1 MVAQMISFYNTM
13 GKVSLSSSYFNELV
27 AAAVQSGYGVAGMAD
42 KGPTDNIRS
51 LLRLSAP
58 DKGVKVYEKEN
69 KLYIEIHIKV
79 VYGLNIK
86 TAVKSIT
93 HKVKYIV
100 EEATGLTVN
109 RIDVAVDDVVN

>member
-1 MVAQMISFYNTM
+1 MISFYNTI
-13 GKVSLSSSYFNELV
+13 GKVSLTSNYFAELV

-51 LLRLSAP
+51 LLKLTAP
-58 DKGVKVYEKEN
+58 DKGVKVWEKDQ
-69 KLYIEIHIKV
+69 KLNIEIHIKV
-79 VYGLNIK
+79 IFGLNIK

>member
-1 MVAQMISFYNTM
+1 MISFYNTN
-13 GKVSLSSSYFNELV
+13 GKVSLTSNYFAELV

-51 LLRLSAP
+51 LLKLTAP
-58 DKGVKVYEKEN
+58 DKGVKVWEKDQ
-69 KLYIEIHIKV
+69 KLNIEIHIKV
-79 VYGLNIK
+79 IFGLNIK